1 MAYRLQ
7 FRKDTREN
15 WELYNPQLADGEI
28 GLIRGTN
35 LYKIGDP
42 NPDGSLKFWND
53 LPLFGFNGRLSDNLN
68 IVENEEI
75 DNEAVNKRVLVEK
88 FASIE
93 EMLSHVD
100 LGNDASALKS
110 LLNDLSTR
118 IGTTEGNIDNINT
131 NIGTIE
137 DNVSDIQKDIY
148 GYNTEEGDPV
158 IGIKDKIGTIEK
170 DIYGYKPEEGEPVIG
185 IKEKVV
191 GIEEKVEIL
200 ENRIQVI
207 SASEW
212 DNLLSNP
219 SMINEGVLYY
229 TYEE

>member
-42 NPDGSLKFWND
+42 NPDGTLKFWND

-68 IVENEEI
+68 VADNEEI

-93 EMLSHVD
+93 EMLSKVD
-100 LGNDASALKS
+100 LGNDSSSLKR

-137 DNVSDIQKDIY
+137 DSVSDIQKDIY
-148 GYNTEEGDPV
+148 GYNPEEGDPV
-158 IGIKDKIGTIEK
+158 IGIKDKIGTLEK
-170 DIYGYKPEEGEPVIG
+170 DIYGYNPEEGDPVIG

-191 GIEEKVEIL
+191 TL
-200 ENRIQVI
+200 ENRIKVI
-207 SASEW
+207 PASEW
-212 DNLLSNP
+212 ENLQLNP
-219 SMINEGVLYY
+219 SMIKEEVLYY
-229 TYEE
+229 VYEE

>member
-42 NPDGSLKFWND
+42 NPDGTLKFWND

-68 IVENEEI
+68 VADNEEI

-88 FASIE
+88 FASID
-93 EMLSHVD
+93 EMLSNVD
-100 LGNDASALKS
+100 LEDDTSALKI

-118 IGTTEGNIDNINT
+118 IGTTEDNVGDINT

-137 DNVSDIQKDIY
+137 DNVESIQKDIY
-148 GYNTEEGDPV
+148 GYNPEEGDPV

-170 DIYGYKPEEGEPVIG
+170 DIYGYDPEEGDPVIG

-200 ENRIQVI
+200 ENRIQVV

-212 DNLLSNP
+212 GNLLLNP

>member
-7 FRKDTREN
+7 FRKDTEEN
-15 WELYNPQLADGEI
+15 WISVNPQLADGEI

-35 LYKIGDP
+35 LYKIGCPWTQEDISKAIEDNKYTEENAP
-42 NPDGSLKFWND
+42 SVGSLKFWKD
-53 LPLFGFNGRLSDNLN
+53 LPLYGFDGTLSHNL
-68 IVENEEI
+68 IKDENSV
-75 DNEAVNKRVLVEK
+75 NEAVNKSVLVEK
-88 FASIE
+88 FASID

-100 LGNDASALKS
+100 LEDDTSALKS

-118 IGTTEGNIDNINT
+118 VGTTEGNIDNINT

-137 DNVSDIQKDIY
+137 DNVGNIQKELD
-148 GYNTEEGDPV
+148 
-158 IGIKDKIGTIEK
+158 
-170 DIYGYKPEEGEPVIG
+170 GYKPEEGDPVIG

>member
-35 LYKIGDP
+35 LYKIGEP
-42 NPDGSLKFWND
+42 NPDGSLKFWKD

-68 IVENEEI
+68 VVENEEI
-75 DNEAVNKRVLVEK
+75 DNEAVNKRALVEK

-93 EMLSHVD
+93 EMLSNVD
-100 LGNDASALKS
+100 LGNDTSVLKR

-118 IGTTEGNIDNINT
+118 IGTTESDIDNINT

-137 DNVSDIQKDIY
+137 DNIESIQKDIY
-148 GYNTEEGDPV
+148 GYNPEEGDPV

-170 DIYGYKPEEGEPVIG
+170 DIYGYNPEEGDPVIG
-185 IKEKVV
+185 IKEKV
-191 GIEEKVEIL
+191 ETL
-200 ENRIQVI
+200 ENGVKVL
-207 SASEW
+207 SANEW
-212 DNLLSNP
+212 ENLQLNP
-219 SMINEGVLYY
+219 SMIKENVLYY
-229 TYEE
+229 VYE